1 MSFKILGT
9 GRYLPENVVTNDDLA
24 KFLDTSDEWITER
37 TGIKERR
44 VSINETTT
52 DLAVGAA
59 LAALENAGVDAS
71 ERDMILC
78 STSSGYYTTP
88 AMACIVQQRIGAT
101 CPAMDINS
109 ACPAFLFML
118 DCADGYFARG
128 RVKKMLVIGAERMS
142 RVLDWNDRA
151 TCVIFGDGAGAVVLG
166 EGDNYLASHIY
177 TKGEKDII
185 KIPNTDSNSPFYK
198 NVRDPID
205 ESPYVHMKGQET
217 FKFAVTT
224 MCRDVRKVLAETGIS
239 EEDVKYV
246 IPHQANLRIIEAA
259 RKRLK
264 TPSERVYANIQ
275 RYGNTSSAS
284 IPIALDEL
292 NRAGKLQAGDE
303 IVLAAFGAG
312 LTSAAC
318 VIRW

>member
-9 GRYLPENVVTNDDLA
+9 GRCVPEKVVTNDDLA

-37 TGIKERR
+37 TGIRQR
-44 VSINETTT
+44 HVCTTETTV

-59 LAALENAGVDAS
+59 LNALENSGVEAS
-71 ERDMILC
+71 ELDMIIC
-78 STSSGYYTTP
+78 TTSSGDYITP
-88 AMACIVQQRIGAT
+88 AMACIVQARIGAT

-109 ACPAFLFML
+109 GCPAFLYML
-118 DCADGYFARG
+118 DSAEGYFARG
-128 RVKKMLVIGAERMS
+128 RVKKMLLISAERMS
-142 RVLDWNDRA
+142 RVLDWDDRS

-166 EGDNYLASHIY
+166 EGDNYLASQLFA
-177 TKGEKDII
+177 KGERDTI
-185 KIPNTDSNSPFYK
+185 KIPTHDGKSPFFTA
-198 NVRDPID
+198 VRT
-205 ESPYVHMKGQET
+205 EKPYVHMKGQET
-217 FKFAVTT
+217 FKFAVTR
-224 MCRDVRKVLAETGIS
+224 MCRDVKKVLAETGIS
-239 EEDVKYV
+239 EDDVNHI

-264 TPSERVYANIQ
+264 TPSERFYVNID

-292 NRAGKLQAGDE
+292 NRAGELKPGDI
-303 IVLAAFGAG
+303 IVLTAFGSG